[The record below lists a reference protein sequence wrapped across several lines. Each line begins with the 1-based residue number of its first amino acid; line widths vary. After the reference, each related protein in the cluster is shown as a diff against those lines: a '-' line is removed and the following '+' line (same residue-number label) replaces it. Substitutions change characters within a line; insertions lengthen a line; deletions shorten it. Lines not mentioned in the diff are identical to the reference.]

1 MDVKIIID
9 EAVAKPEV
17 VITAREI
24 TPEIQH
30 VIDLLRDNHDR
41 QLLGYN
47 DREVFIL
54 DASKIFSIH
63 TEGNK
68 VTAVTD
74 DGSFYLKNRLY
85 EIDENPPNKYFIR
98 ISNSEIVNF
107 NKVKSLDLSITGT
120 ITLKF
125 KNGDKTYVSRRYVDK
140 IKTHLGL

>member
-9 EAVAKPEV
+9 ESAASPEV
-17 VITAREI
+17 IIKVREI
-24 TPEIQH
+24 TPDIQH
-30 VIDLLRDNHDR
+30 VIDLLRGNQNR

-54 DASKIFSIH
+54 DATKIFSIH

-68 VTAVTD
+68 VTAVTE
-74 DGSFYLKNRLY
+74 DGPFHLKNRLY

-107 NKVKSLDLSITGT
+107 NKVKSLDLSITGMS
-120 ITLKF
+120 K
-125 KNGDKTYVSRRYVDK
+125 RCQVD
-140 IKTHLGL
+140 

>member
-98 ISNSEIVNF
+98 IYR
-107 NKVKSLDLSITGT
+107 SLISAWM
-120 ITLKF
+120 KP
-125 KNGDKTYVSRRYVDK
+125 
-140 IKTHLGL
+140 